1 MYLHKTVQNTNKFR
15 ILKPLQWSGPEHINV
30 DDGKVLVPNIKSLKI
45 RLYLHRF
52 RYYYPQNNV
61 WTIFLTFHSP
71 LLMIQIQLWEW
82 HSTDFTKLLIFG
94 NPSIFVGCKGRHLK
108 ARSLTIQLW
117 ERNQIG
123 TRLPKSNFV
132 EFLKFDTLLLVWPN
146 FDIVEICP
154 LTKVPF
160 RFHKIWF
167 QFTLFSQ
174 INGYSY
180 SLVKSILFYKWIIWK
195 PLHSKRA
202 NTLETMSADLKNKF
216 LGKWITNMFSTFH
229 FENVVNTPTTI
240 NERKNIY

>member
-1 MYLHKTVQNTNKFR
+1 MYLHKTVQNTNEFR

-71 LLMIQIQLWEW
+71 LPMIQIQVWEW
-82 HSTDFTKLLIFG
+82 HL
-94 NPSIFVGCKGRHLK
+94 KGRHLK

-160 RFHKIWF
+160 RFLKIWF
-167 QFTLFSQ
+167 QFTLFH
-174 INGYSY
+174 
-180 SLVKSILFYKWIIWK
+180 KSTAIVTVW
-195 PLHSKRA
+195 
-202 NTLETMSADLKNKF
+202 
-216 LGKWITNMFSTFH
+216 
-229 FENVVNTPTTI
+229 
-240 NERKNIY
+240 